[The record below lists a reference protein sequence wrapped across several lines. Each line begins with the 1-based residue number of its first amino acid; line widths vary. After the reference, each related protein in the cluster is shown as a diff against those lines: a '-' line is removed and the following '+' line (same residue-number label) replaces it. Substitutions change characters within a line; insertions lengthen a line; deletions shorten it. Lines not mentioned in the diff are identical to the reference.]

1 MNAQPESPR
10 VSVVIP
16 CRNDAAS
23 LPLVLAA
30 LERQTYPRDKFQ
42 VLVVDNG
49 STDGSGEAA
58 QPFPVERLREP
69 VPSAYRARNRG
80 IAAATGE
87 YLLFLDADTVPCPEW
102 IAELVQTAQAADS
115 WLAGGRIENEVARPA
130 LGSALLALARSADQ
144 RRAALESSGR
154 LSGGNMLVARAAF
167 DKYGLF
173 LPVQSGG
180 DGEFSLRANPER
192 KPVPY
197 AERAVVVHRC
207 DVGIGAYLGR
217 AYRIAKGQARPGPEP
232 VPLPWR
238 PGVRRAREIQRRLP
252 AGVSASWLRVLAVL
266 WLERWLF
273 FLGDRT
279 GRRAGRTA

>member
-1 MNAQPESPR
+1 MNARTESPR
-10 VSVVIP
+10 VSVVVP

-30 LERQTYPRDKFQ
+30 LERQTYPRENIQ
-42 VLVVDNG
+42 IIVVDNG
-49 STDGSGEAA
+49 STDGSWEATQA
-58 QPFPVERLREP
+58 FSVERLREP
-69 VPSAYRARNRG
+69 IPSAYRARNRG
-80 IAAATGE
+80 VAAATGE

-102 IAELVQTAQAADS
+102 IAELVHAAQAADS
-115 WLAGGRIENEVARPA
+115 WLAGGRIENEMTRAT
-130 LGSALLALARSADQ
+130 LGSALLALARSAEQ
-144 RRAALESSGR
+144 RREALERSGR

-167 DKYGLF
+167 DKFGVF

-207 DVGIGAYLGR
+207 DVGTGAYLGR
-217 AYRIAKGQARPGPEP
+217 AFRIAKGQARPGTVP

-252 AGVSASWLRVLAVL
+252 AGVSASWVRVLAVL

-273 FLGDRT
+273 FLGDRA
-279 GRRAGRTA
+279 GRRTGRTA